1 MTVIQIVNQMILM
14 SLLKT
19 AKMMKTQNISVK
31 MKKNLEK
38 MKNIKVQTGLKKEW
52 KTNKKSSHKIK

>member
-19 AKMMKTQNISVK
+19 ARMMKTQNITVR

-38 MKNIKVQTGLKKEW
+38 MKNMKVQTGLKKEW
-52 KTNKKSSHKIK
+52 RMNKKSFHKI

>member
-1 MTVIQIVNQMILM
+1 MTVIQTVNQMILM

-19 AKMMKTQNISVK
+19 ARMMKTQNITVR

-38 MKNIKVQTGLKKEW
+38 MKNMKVQTGLKKEW
-52 KTNKKSSHKIK
+52 RMNKKSFHKI